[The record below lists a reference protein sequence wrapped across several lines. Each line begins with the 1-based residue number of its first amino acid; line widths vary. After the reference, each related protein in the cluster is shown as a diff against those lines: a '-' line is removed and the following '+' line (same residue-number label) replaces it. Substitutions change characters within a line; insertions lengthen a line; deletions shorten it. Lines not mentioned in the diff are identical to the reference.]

1 MFQDFEVTLLLG
13 QIGKEWREKIPQE
26 VWLASMAKM
35 HRKKMRVV
43 WDEEPMRFW
52 KWQMAGLE
60 SSTVPVPL
68 ETDGVRWEDVE
79 VRAGVGVRVA
89 NRWEELNEDQL
100 RVYMQTNGVRWE

>member
-13 QIGKEWREKIPQE
+13 QIGKEWREKIPQD

-68 ETDGVRWEDVE
+68 ETNGVRWVDVE
-79 VRAGVGVRVA
+79 VRADVGVRVA
-89 NRWEELNEDQL
+89 NHWEELNEDQL
-100 RVYMQTNGVRWE
+100 RAYMQTNGVRWE

>member
-68 ETDGVRWEDVE
+68 ETNG

-89 NRWEELNEDQL
+89 NRWEDE
-100 RVYMQTNGVRWE
+100 